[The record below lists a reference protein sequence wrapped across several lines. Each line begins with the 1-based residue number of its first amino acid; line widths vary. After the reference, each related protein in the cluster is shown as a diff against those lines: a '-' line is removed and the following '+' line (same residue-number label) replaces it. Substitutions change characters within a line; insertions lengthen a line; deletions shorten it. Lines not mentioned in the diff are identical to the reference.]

1 MYGNETF
8 LYSLHWVPLLVVV
21 AALGMQTRLRPI
33 ALALAAVAVIA
44 MLVSNTRRSELA
56 ASAAA
61 GIMTRSDEV
70 STKP

>member
-21 AALGMQTRLRPI
+21 AALGMRTRLRPI

-44 MLVSNTRRSELA
+44 MLVSNTRRFELA

-61 GIMTRSDEV
+61 GIMTRSDAV
-70 STKP
+70 STRP